1 MKIKKLYITIFII
14 MLAFLFIG
22 CGKTQKKLPKI
33 TYELDGGVWT
43 EKRFNNVVEKE
54 IDDFLD
60 EPKNPTK
67 EGFMF
72 LGWYILSKN
81 EKGELIEAGKVDFS
95 NYRVLEYY
103 ITLKAKWQK

>member
-1 MKIKKLYITIFII
+1 MKTKKLYITIFII

-22 CGKTQKKLPKI
+22 CGKTQKKQPKI
-33 TYELDGGVWT
+33 TYDLDGGVWT

-95 NYRVLEYY
+95 NYRVLEYS